1 MGGINSILEMIKRAV
16 WRSALRKLAGGEQW
30 SDADLRVMASR
41 PHRAIDLNRR
51 LPPMRKGE

>member
-1 MGGINSILEMIKRAV
+1 MGGINSVLEMIKRAV
-16 WRSALRKLAGGEQW
+16 RRSALRKLAGGEKW

-41 PHRAIDLNRR
+41 PHRALDLNR